1 MVIVWSD
8 LNNAAALAVSLG
20 VRLVRII
27 IQLLGHW
34 KQTWNKCKTVIV
46 PNSDDPFPCLGVRH
60 SFDNCAGSFLDG
72 SSLTLLNLE
81 EVKGE
86 AL

>member
-1 MVIVWSD
+1 M
-8 LNNAAALAVSLG
+8 
-20 VRLVRII
+20 
-27 IQLLGHW
+27 
-34 KQTWNKCKTVIV
+34 IV